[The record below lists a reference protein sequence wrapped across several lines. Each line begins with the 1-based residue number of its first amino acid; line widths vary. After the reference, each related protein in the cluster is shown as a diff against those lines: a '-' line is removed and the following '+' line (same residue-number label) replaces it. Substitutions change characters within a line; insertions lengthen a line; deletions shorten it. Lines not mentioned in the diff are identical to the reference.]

1 MMKIAVDAMGGDHAP
16 ANEVQGAIQAA
27 NELGVGVV
35 LVGAERQLHDEL
47 RKHGWR
53 GRAIE
58 VVDATEVIT
67 MSDPVAQAVRRKRN
81 SSLHVAAKVVADGR
95 ASGFVSAGNTGAV
108 MGVAMIKLGTLAHVD
123 RPALATVLPTVSGR
137 GALMLDVGANAECKP
152 EHLMQFAVM
161 GAIYARAIFGVKDPT
176 VGLLS
181 IGEEEV
187 KGNDLTKEAH
197 KLLKAAPLR
206 FTGNVEGRH
215 IFLGEVDVIVCD
227 GFTGNVVLKV
237 SEGLIEAII
246 KMLREELQRSLQ
258 GMAGAFLSRPAFQAF
273 KKRLDYAEYG
283 GAPLLGVAH
292 PTVIC
297 HGRSN
302 PRAIRNAVRVA
313 KEFAEGGLNGRI
325 DAELAG
331 TSRRARA

>member
-35 LVGAERQLHDEL
+35 LVGAERLLHDEL

-237 SEGLIEAII
+237 SEGLIETII

-297 HGRSN
+297 HGRSS